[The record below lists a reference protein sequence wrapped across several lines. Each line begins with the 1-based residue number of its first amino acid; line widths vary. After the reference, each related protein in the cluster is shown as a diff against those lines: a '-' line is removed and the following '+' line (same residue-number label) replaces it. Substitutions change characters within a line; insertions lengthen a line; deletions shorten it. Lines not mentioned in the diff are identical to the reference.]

1 MNYNVKLDLN
11 KIPGAFRKAIHGK
24 TTEKEC
30 VCIPIDNLF
39 EGKTGAVYL
48 DLTMVERKEVS
59 QYGDTHFA
67 KIRVSADDYKN
78 MSEEDRMSIPIVGS
92 VKPIQ
97 YQQQEPQ
104 RQQAQQQQQQEKQ
117 QYEEQQQQYDD
128 LPF

>member
-11 KIPGAFRKAIHGK
+11 KIPGAFRKGILGK

-39 EGKTGAVYL
+39 VGKTGAVYL
-48 DLTMVERKEVS
+48 DLTIVERKEVS
-59 QYGDTHFA
+59 QYGDTHLV
-67 KIRVSADDYKN
+67 KLRVSADDYKN

-104 RQQAQQQQQQEKQ
+104 RQQAQQQQQEKQ